1 MWFCN
6 LFLSACCQHL
16 CKPVYPLLPSPPHHH
31 FRCFP
36 PLSSQ
41 LTLEGQTRTEQRSP
55 WAEGISGC
63 LDIQRLERVN
73 TKYSSSLRQISP
85 WISAVHQKIQRAPG
99 TLLGSRDTVSLCLP
113 LLFSPLLPKQTL
125 ISHLKIY
132 APNAYINIPIDLP
145 LVGHYQDLFI
155 PPAPHRLRKAVFPVV
170 NQF

>member
-113 LLFSPLLPKQTL
+113 LLFSPSAKTNSYFTFEDICSQC
-125 ISHLKIY
+125 IY
-132 APNAYINIPIDLP
+132 
-145 LVGHYQDLFI
+145 
-155 PPAPHRLRKAVFPVV
+155 
-170 NQF
+170 